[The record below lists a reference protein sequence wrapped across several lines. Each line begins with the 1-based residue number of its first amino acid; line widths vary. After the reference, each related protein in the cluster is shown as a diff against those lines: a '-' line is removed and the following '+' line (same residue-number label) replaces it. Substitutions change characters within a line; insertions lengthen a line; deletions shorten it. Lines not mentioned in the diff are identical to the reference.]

1 MCPCHLNVSR
11 ADLFQV
17 VPISL
22 DNYLFAFSPW
32 ILSRSQTSRSERE
45 QLVLLQTCSQFN
57 LDSIPESAMQGQA
70 QISQVLL
77 CPHPGSQPITKT
89 HGFCARCAAEPP
101 LPFALLRSSSQL
113 TFSLPPQT
121 HAITS
126 LSVSLRPLPLLIME
140 LPKSN
145 HREFLSIKISSWHYW
160 RASGFHLLWKENQG
174 YGIYVCVNNWTTVL
188 YSRY

>member
-1 MCPCHLNVSR
+1 MSR

-32 ILSRSQTSRSERE
+32 ILSRSQTSRSERG
-45 QLVLLQTCSQFN
+45 QLVLLHHAPS
-57 LDSIPESAMQGQA
+57 SIETASPGQPCQA

-89 HGFCARCAAEPP
+89 QGFCARCAAEPP

-145 HREFLSIKISSWHYW
+145 HREFLSIKISS
-160 RASGFHLLWKENQG
+160 
-174 YGIYVCVNNWTTVL
+174 
-188 YSRY
+188 